1 VKVINADN
9 GGDGQSAPASF
20 IYNQSLAS
28 GATSS
33 ARRLKFSNPQARMFT
48 FNAIVTAR
56 VRTATVAANGSQ
68 PGDGAGVGIPPA
80 DERFTSQTDVLSGI
94 ILGGSGGLNRVNGVD
109 YVDIPFVAKANSFG
123 VDGAMDTYPVSVGP
137 LPDLDLQLRDSEGHI
152 LSTSGNFGPKEYV
165 SGAITPGKT
174 YIYRVVGF
182 ANGPTQV
189 NISSKQYFP
198 VGMGPA
204 GGSSSGNPSQLP
216 TIPGIMPLRFLQF
229 TVNPLTR
236 TVTIKYAGREKGFLR
251 SFREGHCP
259 SVQDGRIGR
268 RTGGRCPPL
277 NEHRKKG

>member
-1 VKVINADN
+1 VKVINSDN
-9 GGDGQSAPASF
+9 GGDGQAAPASF

-28 GATSS
+28 GATSG

-56 VRTATVAANGSQ
+56 VRTATAPANGSQ

-94 ILGGSGGLNRVNGVD
+94 VVVGTAGLNRANGVD

-123 VDGAMDTYPVSVGP
+123 VDGAMDTFPASAGA

-152 LSTSGNFGPKEYV
+152 LSTSGNLGPREFV

-174 YIYRVVGF
+174 YIYRVVGYVS
-182 ANGPTQV
+182 GPTQV

-198 VGMGPA
+198 AGMAPA
-204 GGSSSGNPSQLP
+204 GGGSGGSPSQLP
-216 TIPGIMPLRFLQF
+216 TIPGIVPLRFMQF
-229 TVNPLTR
+229 TVNPLTKL
-236 TVTIKYAGREKGFLR
+236 VTIK
-251 SFREGHCP
+251 
-259 SVQDGRIGR
+259 
-268 RTGGRCPPL
+268 
-277 NEHRKKG
+277 